1 MNYVELKEKH
11 AKEFGEL
18 PIFFAFN
25 SKQFQE
31 GLNKLGALKEDGIQ
45 HIGGGG
51 FMNKKDIPL
60 LSELLARH
68 EEESTAAMKDDTFML
83 NAIEYELGNHE
94 YIITYDDE
102 ETLSVLGLSL
112 ADPRVNRLF
121 IEARRKYL
129 NFFCETA

>member
-18 PIFFAFN
+18 PIVFAFN

-31 GLNKLGALKEDGIQ
+31 GLNKLGVPKEDGIQ

-68 EEESTAAMKDDTFML
+68 EEESTAAMKDDTFLL

-129 NFFCETA
+129 NFFCETV